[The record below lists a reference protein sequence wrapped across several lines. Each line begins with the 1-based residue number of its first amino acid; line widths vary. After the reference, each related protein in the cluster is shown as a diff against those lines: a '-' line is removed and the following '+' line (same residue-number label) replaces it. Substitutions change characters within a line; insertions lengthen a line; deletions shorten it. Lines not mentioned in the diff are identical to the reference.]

1 MIAVPASSFKSWTPT
16 QIYSLA
22 LLILLNLSN
31 YLDRTIIGILQQ
43 PMKSELR
50 LEDWQLGIISGPAF
64 ALFYSLAGVPIARL
78 AERINRVRLLAVALA
93 IWSSMTALCGAA
105 VNFLHL
111 VIARIGVGAAEG
123 ACTPSSHSL
132 IADIF
137 PPRQRGIAMS
147 FLTTSIPIAQL
158 LAPII
163 GGVIATTWGWRAAFA
178 VVGLPGIALAAL
190 IFFTMKEPRDT
201 PGQARA
207 QAPSS
212 FLADMRLLL
221 SDRAFVWLFA
231 ASAFMGQSITST
243 NIFTASYFVRQY
255 ELSLT
260 EVGTIVGV
268 GSGLA
273 GLVGTFI
280 GGTLA
285 DRYAGQYGRSYP
297 IVCGI
302 GALLAAVFFTIV
314 FTRDV
319 WYVALPFLLL
329 ANVSTDMK
337 NGPNFAAAQNLAP
350 AHMRATASAVL
361 MIAAICLGSGLGPL
375 ILGVISDSVASA
387 SFPAAL
393 GTFSELCVGG
403 RAADGAANDLVTAC
417 ARASAA
423 GLRGGL
429 MAPCA
434 TFVLAG
440 ICFIIS
446 GRAIRKPLEA

>member
-1 MIAVPASSFKSWTPT
+1 MSVASTFRGWNPT

-43 PMKSELR
+43 PMKLELR
-50 LEDWQLGIISGPAF
+50 LEDWQLGVISGPAF

-78 AERINRVRLLAVALA
+78 AERVNRVRLLAIALA
-93 IWSSMTALCGAA
+93 IWSSMTAFCGAA
-105 VNFLHL
+105 ASFFHL
-111 VIARIGVGAAEG
+111 VLARIGVGAAEG

-163 GGVIATTWGWRAAFA
+163 GGVVAMKWGWRAAFM
-178 VVGLPGIALAAL
+178 VVGLPGIVLAAL
-190 IFFTMKEPRDT
+190 IFFTMKEPREVADAA
-201 PGQARA
+201 PARA
-207 QAPSS
+207 SSS

-221 SDRAFVWLFA
+221 SDRAFVWLFV

-243 NIFTASYFVRQY
+243 NLFTASYFVRQY
-255 ELSLT
+255 ELSLS

-273 GLVGTFI
+273 GLVGTFL
-280 GGTLA
+280 GGWLA
-285 DRYAGQYGRSYP
+285 DRYAGKYGRSYP
-297 IVCGI
+297 IVCGV
-302 GALLAAVFFTIV
+302 GALLAGVLFTVV
-314 FTRDV
+314 FTRDI
-319 WYVALPFLLL
+319 WYIALPFLLL
-329 ANVSTDMK
+329 ANISTDMK

-350 AHMRATASAVL
+350 PHMRATASAVL
-361 MIAAICLGSGLGPL
+361 MVAAICLGSGLGPI
-375 ILGVISDSVASA
+375 ILGVTSDLVASA
-387 SFPAAL
+387 AFPDSL
-393 GTFSELCVGG
+393 GAFSQICVGG
-403 RAADGAANDLVTAC
+403 RAAEGASSELVNAC

-429 MAPCA
+429 MAPCI
-434 TFVLAG
+434 TFFLAG
-440 ICFIIS
+440 SCFILC
-446 GRAIRKPLEA
+446 GRAISKPLET